1 MRSIY
6 FLLICFFVF
15 CQSTIAQVKLP
26 ALISDGMIL
35 QRDANLKIWGWAKKA
50 EKVTISFNN
59 KTYSAITDENSNW
72 AVILPKMKAGGPYKM
87 VIKASNEIELNNILL
102 GDVWLCSGQSN
113 MVLNMER
120 VKEKFPE
127 EIAAA
132 NYPEI
137 RNFFIPTIA
146 DASKVHEDLPPG
158 KWLESNP
165 VNVLTMGAVTYFF
178 AKEIYLKYHIPI
190 GIINSS
196 VGGTP
201 IESWISEEGLK
212 EFPETLKATLKY
224 KDTAFVN
231 GLARKFAAPIVNNK
245 IRIETDLGL
254 TGINKWYE
262 TSYAPKGWRDYFIPG
277 YWEDQGIKGLN
288 GIVWFRKEIEIPA
301 ALAGY
306 PAKLFMGRIIDA
318 DQVYVNGTLVGNTT
332 YQYPPRR
339 YEVKSGVL
347 KEGKNVIVVRVT
359 NTANKGG
366 FVPDKPY
373 YLMAGEHKIDLKG
386 EWKYKVGD
394 VFNPLRGGLVG
405 GGIPSQQNIASSL
418 YNGMIAPFINYSIKG
433 VLWYQG
439 EANSGKPEAYAKLL
453 PALANDWRKKFNN
466 QALPFIYAQLPGY
479 MDMQYLPSESQWAEL
494 RESQRQ
500 TLAVDNTGMV
510 VTIDLGEWNDIH
522 PLNKKAVGERF
533 ALSARKLAY
542 GETELISTGPLYQST
557 TIEGNKIRI
566 NFSNTGTG
574 LMIKTDNEDNL
585 VYFSIAGADKKFV
598 WAKAIIENN
607 TVLVWNDE
615 IPAPKYVR
623 YAWADNPDGAN
634 LYNKEGL
641 PASPFKTDK

>member
-26 ALISDGMIL
+26 ALISDGMVL

-72 AVILPKMKAGGPYKM
+72 AVMLPKMKAGGPYKM
-87 VIKASNEIELNNILL
+87 VIKASNEIQLNNILF

-158 KWLESNP
+158 KWLESSP

-212 EFPETLKATLKY
+212 EFPESLKATLKY

-231 GLARKFAAPIVNNK
+231 GLARKFAAPVVNNK

-262 TSYAPKGWRDYFIPG
+262 TSYAPKGWRNYFIPG

-301 ALAGY
+301 SLAGY

-347 KEGKNVIVVRVT
+347 KEGKNLIVVRVT

-373 YLMAGEHKIDLKG
+373 YLMVGEHKIDLKG

-500 TLAVDNTGMV
+500 T
-510 VTIDLGEWNDIH
+510 
-522 PLNKKAVGERF
+522 
-533 ALSARKLAY
+533 RK
-542 GETELISTGPLYQST
+542 
-557 TIEGNKIRI
+557 
-566 NFSNTGTG
+566 
-574 LMIKTDNEDNL
+574 
-585 VYFSIAGADKKFV
+585 
-598 WAKAIIENN
+598 
-607 TVLVWNDE
+607 
-615 IPAPKYVR
+615 VR
-623 YAWADNPDGAN
+623 
-634 LYNKEGL
+634 
-641 PASPFKTDK
+641 